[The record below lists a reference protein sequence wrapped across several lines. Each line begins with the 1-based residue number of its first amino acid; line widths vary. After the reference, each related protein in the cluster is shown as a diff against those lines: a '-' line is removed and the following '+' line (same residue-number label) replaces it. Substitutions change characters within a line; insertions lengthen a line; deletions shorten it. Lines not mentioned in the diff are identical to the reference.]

1 MKFVRNRKT
10 KIFFAVSI
18 LTFASLLIVVPTV
31 FAAET
36 LVEDV
41 GPESLTEVKTII
53 TTIVNWFQAVVL
65 ILGIMMIV
73 WAGLTWMI
81 AGGNDD
87 KLKEAR
93 QRLIWGLVGI
103 AVALFAG
110 VAQKFIESIIK

>member
-1 MKFVRNRKT
+1 MRNRKT
-10 KIFFAVSI
+10 KIFFAVGI
-18 LTFASLLIVVPTV
+18 LTFASLLIVAPTI
-31 FAAET
+31 FAAT
-36 LVEDV
+36 LVNNV
-41 GPESLTEVKTII
+41 GPENLNQI
-53 TTIVNWFQAVVL
+53 TTIVTTIVYWFQAIVL

-81 AGGNDD
+81 AGGNDE

-110 VAQKFIESIIK
+110 VAQKFITDILG